1 MGFDG
6 NDGMFP
12 IAYAIAEAV
21 SKDSWIWFMT
31 NLCKDIGQP
40 GCTFISDQQK
50 ARYCFK
56 CKIRHVIGMCRK
68 FHN

>member
-1 MGFDG
+1 
-6 NDGMFP
+6 MFP

-31 NLCKDIGQP
+31 NLRKDIGQL

-50 ARYCFK
+50 LGTLLFQ
-56 CKIRHVIGMCRK
+56 M
-68 FHN
+68 